1 MTLEQLAQVVT
12 KSEYLEGLGY
22 FKTLQDAANEAKFLQ
37 STDILIDGVKVNGT
51 ALTPDSNKDV
61 DILITVEKLTTATT
75 GYAASYQVKANGT
88 AVGATIDIPKDFV
101 VKSATLG
108 TVTTAD
114 TPYTGAQV
122 GDKYIDLTI
131 NTTDASETATHIYL
145 PVNDL
150 VDVYTAGNGIAVS
163 NANAIS
169 VVVDS
174 SNANGLSVGSNGV
187 ALALATATTT
197 SYVQATGTYVSGT
210 TYYTNSTGATTVD
223 TSSFEDGVTDV
234 SSYYVAQTTNGTA
247 GAMSAADKT
256 FLAGIQSASVAN
268 ITQSDIEALFSTT

>member
-1 MTLEQLAQVVT
+1 MTLEQLANVVT

-22 FKTLQDAANEAKFLQ
+22 FKTLQDAANEEKFLQ

-51 ALTPDSNKDV
+51 ALTPDANKDV

-88 AVGATIDIPKDFV
+88 AVGSTIDIPKDFV
-101 VKSATLG
+101 VKAATLG

-114 TPYTGAQV
+114 VPYQGAQV

-150 VDVYTAGNGIAVS
+150 VDVYTAGNGINVS
-163 NANAIS
+163 NTNAIS

-187 ALALATATTT
+187 ALALATAST
-197 SYVQATGTYVSGT
+197 S
-210 TYYTNSTGATTVD
+210 
-223 TSSFEDGVTDV
+223 GVGG
-234 SSYYVAQTTNGTA
+234 SA
-247 GAMSAADKT
+247 GALSAADKEYIDGLKSAT
-256 FLAGIQSASVAN
+256 LAD